1 MKRQLVLLVA
11 VATAL
16 LASPGNAAPTP
27 APGGSNQMKGTSAK
41 YPATAF
47 NGVVRLKP
55 TYFGASRPTDKF
67 ASAPAAK
74 QVWVFEGIVSNGTAT
89 TYIDDP
95 TIVLADKDGIT
106 ADNDYVDQLNESI
119 SLVQAAAT
127 RIRRVY
133 VAPSDFVPDHILY
146 SCRVTK
152 CQALRILLPAQVP
165 APSAT

>member
-1 MKRQLVLLVA
+1 MKRQFVLLVA
-11 VATAL
+11 IATAL
-16 LASPGNAAPTP
+16 LASPGNATPTP

-74 QVWVFEGIVSNGTAT
+74 QVWVFEGIVSNGTAK

-106 ADNDYVDQLNESI
+106 ADNDYVDQLNESL

-165 APSAT
+165 APNAT